1 MSAANAEVPG
11 SGPVGVVGA
20 VLHQV
25 AARLAAL
32 GRDPSCED
40 YIDVNSL
47 PMTDADR
54 EGLRDFLGRGEVD
67 ADCDVAGRCHVR
79 ETRFSGVWWVAYL
92 SENGV
97 PLLEQIVI
105 ARIPALLMAHPD
117 DILAAHRMLGE
128 RLAGTGL
135 DRDPTG
141 QD

>member
-1 MSAANAEVPG
+1 VSAANAEVLG
-11 SGPVGVVGA
+11 TGPVSVAGA
-20 VLHQV
+20 VLHEI
-25 AARLAAL
+25 AARLGAL

-40 YIDVNSL
+40 CIDLRSL
-47 PMTDADR
+47 PMSDADR
-54 EGLRDFLGRGEVD
+54 ERLRDFLGRGEVD

-79 ETRFSGVWWVAYL
+79 ETGFSGVWWVAYL

-135 DRDPTG
+135 DRDSTD